1 MKIFNALKELL
12 KAITK
17 EPILVVS
24 LAALGVV
31 GLALYVTLKVIN
43 LVS

>member
-1 MKIFNALKELL
+1 MKELEVLKDLL

-31 GLALYVTLKVIN
+31 GLALYVVLKVIN